1 MKGIKGVFYAI
12 LSSGT
17 FGLIPLFTIP
27 LVEELGV
34 NEANVLFYRFFI
46 SSLLMGGVCL
56 LRKNNLRIGGKLILS
71 VLGLGLLYALTA
83 LFLVYS
89 YNYIAS
95 GIATT
100 IHFLYPLCVSLV
112 MVFLFNEKQTK
123 SLVVAAFLSLV
134 GVALMCWTGGE
145 LHLLGVLLSGMTVLT
160 YGFYIVGLNQL
171 TNKGVS
177 ADVLTFYVILTGAIL
192 FFIYA
197 QFDGGGVDP
206 IPSFRAGLY
215 LLLLAFLATVIS
227 DFALVLAVKHAG
239 STVTAVLGAMEPLV
253 AVSMGVLVFAEYFGV
268 QSFIG
273 LLLVLFSVILV
284 ILTSRKEATV
294 KEHEIVK

>member
-145 LHLLGVLLSGMTVLT
+145 LHLLGVLLAGMTVLT

-273 LLLVLFSVILV
+273 LLLVLFSVTLV

>member
-46 SSLLMGGVCL
+46 SSLLMGGICL

-145 LHLLGVLLSGMTVLT
+145 LHLLGVLLAGMTVLT

-273 LLLVLFSVILV
+273 LLLVLFSVTLV

>member
-145 LHLLGVLLSGMTVLT
+145 LHLLGVLLAGMTVLT

-192 FFIYA
+192 FFTYA

-273 LLLVLFSVILV
+273 LLLVLFSVTLV